1 MKFSSEQTE
10 ERLIIYASNCIK
22 LAEKLHHSIAS
33 QVLSK
38 QFIRSSSSAA
48 LNYAESRSASSR
60 KDFIHKLKLV
70 AKELRETHVNLRIIK
85 HSNLARIESDLES
98 LIDENN
104 QLVAIMVAA
113 IKTLESRNS

>member
-1 MKFSSEQTE
+1 MKYSSEQNE
-10 ERLIIYASNCIK
+10 ERLISYASNCIK
-22 LAEKLHHSIAS
+22 LSESLKRCIAS

-38 QFIRSSSSAA
+38 QFIRSSTSAA

-85 HSNLARIESDLES
+85 HSNLVEKESELDD

-113 IKTLESRNS
+113 IKTLESRTN